1 MSVAA
6 QMITTYVANST
17 TLHIDLAEAI
27 MVERARFTVEEFD
40 AAVDEAVSAGMIK
53 EEGSWLINVR

>member
-1 MSVAA
+1 
-6 QMITTYVANST
+6 MITTYVANST